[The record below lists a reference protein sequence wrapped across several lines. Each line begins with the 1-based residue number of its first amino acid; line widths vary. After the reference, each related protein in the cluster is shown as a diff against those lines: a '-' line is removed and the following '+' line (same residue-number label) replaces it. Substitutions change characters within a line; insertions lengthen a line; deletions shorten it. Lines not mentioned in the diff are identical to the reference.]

1 MFYNFT
7 AYEHARVV
15 FTISDGENLFS
26 YQAIKDMCLIQERLE
41 NLAEYKD
48 VCDKQDNA
56 CCPPWS
62 LVNYITL
69 MKKHMSCSE
78 IIVISTLF
86 LLLEIILI
94 HTYYN

>member
-1 MFYNFT
+1 M
-7 AYEHARVV
+7 V
-15 FTISDGENLFS
+15 FTIKGKENLLS

-48 VCDKQDNA
+48 VCDKQDNS

-69 MKKHMSCSE
+69 LRKHTSCSK
-78 IIVISTLF
+78 IIVISILF
-86 LLLEIILI
+86 LLLDEFYFYFVYPFLA
-94 HTYYN
+94 